1 MAKVDE
7 IELLRKHHWIGFA
20 EVYLDRCFKETATCD
35 NVDIEVYTNLTV
47 LDAALGTTASEQL
60 FGCLKRTT
68 RMDIIKV
75 RNETKVN

>member
-1 MAKVDE
+1 ME
-7 IELLRKHHWIGFA
+7 HLRKNNWIGFA
-20 EVYLDRCFKETATCD
+20 EVYLDRCFKETATCE

-68 RMDIIKV
+68 KMDIIEV
-75 RNETKVN
+75 RNGTKVNY